1 MPNLS
6 AAIHRNTIVANDG
19 DGIVTS
25 VNVNATNPLERAKF
39 TRLADIDALEWEA
52 IHFIKVELPSGDTF
66 QLNRFL
72 RHYSML
78 GLNFL
83 LHVFNDG
90 RSCGLLHYELP
101 REGFQVPTNPFN
113 REIRQY
119 WIRWLTAPTENQ
131 LVLLDKLASLV
142 DGSGL
147 RSRLMSHHD
156 PCQASENEPFLISLN
171 AALVLMGFAF
181 VFTKYCCHKILIALQ
196 GVAKQKGLGPI
207 WCDVNFNQMNGI
219 CSKSQAD
226 YRRMVFEAGTD
237 FEYMHQKGFL
247 PAIQQQVVQGS
258 GFFPGMRERQKT
270 VKKDPDAL
278 FYKNHM
284 VTSLLRKCT
293 TGTNG

>member
-6 AAIHRNTIVANDG
+6 AGIHPNTIVANDG
-19 DGIVTS
+19 DCIVTS

-39 TRLADIDALEWEA
+39 TRLADIDAPEREA

-66 QLNRFL
+66 QMNRFL
-72 RHYSML
+72 GHYSML

-90 RSCGLLHYELP
+90 SCGLLHYELP
-101 REGFQVPTNPFN
+101 REGFQVPTGIFN

-156 PCQASENEPFLISLN
+156 PHQASENEPFLISLN
-171 AALVLMGFAF
+171 ATLVLMGFAF
-181 VFTKYCCHKILIALQ
+181 VFTKYCCDKNLIALQ

-226 YRRMVFEAGTD
+226 YWRMVFEAGID
-237 FEYMHQKGFL
+237 FEYMHQKGFPTSRPTASGSREWLL
-247 PAIQQQVVQGS
+247 PWN
-258 GFFPGMRERQKT
+258 ERATKNSEE
-270 VKKDPDAL
+270 DPDAL

-284 VTSLLRKCT
+284 GTSLLRKCT

>member
-6 AAIHRNTIVANDG
+6 AAIHPNTIVANDG

-39 TRLADIDALEWEA
+39 TRLADIGAPEREA

-72 RHYSML
+72 GHYSML

-83 LHVFNDG
+83 LHIFNDG
-90 RSCGLLHYELP
+90 SCGLLHYELP
-101 REGFQVPTNPFN
+101 REGFQVPTGPFN

-147 RSRLMSHHD
+147 RSHLMSHHD
-156 PCQASENEPFLISLN
+156 PRQASENEPFLISLN
-171 AALVLMGFAF
+171 ATLVLMGFAF
-181 VFTKYCCHKILIALQ
+181 VFTKYCCDKNLIALQ

-207 WCDVNFNQMNGI
+207 CCDVNFNQMNGI

-226 YRRMVFEAGTD
+226 YRRTVFEAGID
-237 FEYMHQKGFL
+237 FEYMHQKGFPTSRPTASGSREWLL
-247 PAIQQQVVQGS
+247 PWN
-258 GFFPGMRERQKT
+258 ERAT
-270 VKKDPDAL
+270 
-278 FYKNHM
+278 KNSEERPRRP
-284 VTSLLRKCT
+284 VLQEPY
-293 TGTNG
+293 GYIIAP

>member
-1 MPNLS
+1 M
-6 AAIHRNTIVANDG
+6 
-19 DGIVTS
+19 TS

-39 TRLADIDALEWEA
+39 TRLADIGAPEREA

-72 RHYSML
+72 GHYSML

-83 LHVFNDG
+83 LHIFNDG
-90 RSCGLLHYELP
+90 SCGLLHYELP
-101 REGFQVPTNPFN
+101 REGFQVPTGPFN

-147 RSRLMSHHD
+147 RSHLMSHHD
-156 PCQASENEPFLISLN
+156 PRQASENEPFLISLN
-171 AALVLMGFAF
+171 ATLVLMGFAF
-181 VFTKYCCHKILIALQ
+181 VFTKYCCDKNLIALQ

-207 WCDVNFNQMNGI
+207 CCDVNFNQMNGI

-226 YRRMVFEAGTD
+226 YRRNGVWSWHWLWVHAPERVPYQPSNSKWFKGVASSLEWESDKKQWRKTQTPCFTRTIWVHHCSVSVQLGQMV
-237 FEYMHQKGFL
+237 K
-247 PAIQQQVVQGS
+247 
-258 GFFPGMRERQKT
+258 
-270 VKKDPDAL
+270 
-278 FYKNHM
+278 
-284 VTSLLRKCT
+284 
-293 TGTNG
+293 

>member
-6 AAIHRNTIVANDG
+6 AAIHPNTIVANDG

-25 VNVNATNPLERAKF
+25 VNVNAINPLEHAKF
-39 TRLADIDALEWEA
+39 TRLADIDAPEREA

-72 RHYSML
+72 GHYSML

-90 RSCGLLHYELP
+90 SCGLLHYELP
-101 REGFQVPTNPFN
+101 REGFQVPTGPFN

-147 RSRLMSHHD
+147 RSRLMSNHD
-156 PCQASENEPFLISLN
+156 PRQASENEPFLISLN
-171 AALVLMGFAF
+171 ATLVLMGFAF
-181 VFTKYCCHKILIALQ
+181 VFTKYCCDKNLIALQ

-207 WCDVNFNQMNGI
+207 WCDANFNQMNGI

-226 YRRMVFEAGTD
+226 YRRMVFEAGID
-237 FEYMHQKGFL
+237 FEYMHQKGFPTSRPTASGSREWLL
-247 PAIQQQVVQGS
+247 PWNERAIKNS
-258 GFFPGMRERQKT
+258 EERPRHPVLQET
-270 VKKDPDAL
+270 YGYIIAP
-278 FYKNHM
+278 
-284 VTSLLRKCT
+284 
-293 TGTNG
+293 

>member
-1 MPNLS
+1 M
-6 AAIHRNTIVANDG
+6 
-19 DGIVTS
+19 TS
-25 VNVNATNPLERAKF
+25 VNVNATNPLECAKF
-39 TRLADIDALEWEA
+39 TRLADIDAPEWEA
-52 IHFIKVELPSGDTF
+52 IHFIKEELPSGDTF

-72 RHYSML
+72 GHYSML

-90 RSCGLLHYELP
+90 SCGLLHYELP
-101 REGFQVPTNPFN
+101 REGFQVPTGIFN

-156 PCQASENEPFLISLN
+156 PHQASENEPFLISLN
-171 AALVLMGFAF
+171 ATLVLMGFAF
-181 VFTKYCCHKILIALQ
+181 VFTKYCCDKNLIALQ

-226 YRRMVFEAGTD
+226 YRRMVFEAGID
-237 FEYMHQKGFL
+237 FEYMHQKGFPTSRPTASGSREWLL
-247 PAIQQQVVQGS
+247 PWN
-258 GFFPGMRERQKT
+258 ERAT
-270 VKKDPDAL
+270 
-278 FYKNHM
+278 KNSEERPRCP
-284 VTSLLRKCT
+284 VLQEPY
-293 TGTNG
+293 GYIIAP